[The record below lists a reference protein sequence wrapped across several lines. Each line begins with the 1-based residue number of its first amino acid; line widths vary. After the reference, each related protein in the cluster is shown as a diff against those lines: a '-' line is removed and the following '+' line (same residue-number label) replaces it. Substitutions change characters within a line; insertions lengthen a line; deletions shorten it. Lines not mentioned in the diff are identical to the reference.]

1 MEQNIP
7 GKNLTNKNFFLSDDV
22 VATARNM
29 LGKRL
34 VTIKDGV
41 LTSGIISETE
51 AYGGISDK
59 ASHAYGGR
67 RTNRTEVMFWEG
79 GCIYV
84 YLCYGI
90 HSLFNIVT
98 NHQGIPD
105 AVLVRGV
112 IPEKGKETMM
122 ERRKTAN
129 ERILADGPGKLSQAM
144 GIHHRY
150 SGMEL
155 NTSSEDGFKVWI
167 EDTDIKMNVSVESG
181 KRVGIDYAGD
191 DALLPWR
198 FKLKKSPLGK
208 K

>member
-1 MEQNIP
+1 
-7 GKNLTNKNFFLSDDV
+7 
-22 VATARNM
+22 
-29 LGKRL
+29 
-34 VTIKDGV
+34 
-41 LTSGIISETE
+41 
-51 AYGGISDK
+51 
-59 ASHAYGGR
+59 
-67 RTNRTEVMFWEG
+67 
-79 GCIYV
+79 
-84 YLCYGI
+84 
-90 HSLFNIVT
+90 VT
-98 NHQGIPD
+98 NHRGIPD

-112 IPEKGKETMM
+112 IPERGKETMM

-155 NTSSEDGFKVWI
+155 NTSFEDGFKVWI
-167 EDTDIKMNVSVESG
+167 EDTGIKMNVSVESG

>member
-51 AYGGISDK
+51 AYGGITDK

-67 RTNRTEVMFWEG
+67 RTNRTEVMFREG

-90 HSLFNIVT
+90 HSLFNVVT
-98 NHQGIPD
+98 NQKDIPD

-122 ERRKTAN
+122 ERRNTAN

-150 SGMEL
+150 SGIEL
-155 NTSSEDGFKVWI
+155 NTAFEDGFRVWI
-167 EDTDIKMNVSVESG
+167 EYTDIKVDELIEPG

-198 FKLKKSPLGK
+198 FKLKKNPLR
-208 K
+208 